1 MAIYSLQVKTVS
13 RSQGRSV
20 VAAAA
25 YRAAA
30 NIADDRLGVVWDFTA
45 KRGVLH
51 SEIMLPAGAPEWAA
65 DRSELWNAA
74 ERAEDKSTRWQTAT
88 VGRDIILALPH
99 ELSHEHRLAA
109 VREFA
114 NLLVVRYGVAIDFAL
129 HAPDRQSD
137 ERNHHA
143 HLLMTT
149 RRIGPDGFGA
159 KTRELDGF
167 RNGAPEIEA
176 IRRMWERVGNRA
188 LEQAGL
194 DIRIDCRSFADQGL
208 DREATV
214 HLGPV
219 ASGLERKGEE
229 TDLGDRNR
237 AAQARNAERDRV
249 KGERDTASAEI
260 VDLAAERARR
270 QEERELRAAVRSHN
284 PPRILETL
292 TEKRSTFSRG
302 DLNRVLQ
309 KVILDPADRADM
321 TDRVL
326 ALPDVVGLRESAEAP
341 VSRYTT
347 KSVLADE
354 KRILDDA
361 AVLTASGS
369 HAVGSR
375 FQDTVFTRHPRL
387 NGEQRQAL
395 RHATGGEGLALIAG
409 EAGTGKSTALA
420 SIRDAYEAAG
430 YRVIGMAWTNA
441 VVQDMR
447 RDGFVNAAT
456 IASQLRALD
465 TGASRWDPRT
475 ALIIDEAAML
485 STRHLAEVIGRAR
498 ESGAKLILAG
508 DDRQL
513 ASIERGGLFGALRER
528 HGATELHNV
537 TRVADGGQK
546 RAFNLMHQGEFL
558 PALAIFSR
566 QGAIRWEGRQEQ
578 AFDRL
583 VAQWAEDGAA
593 DPTKTRFVFAYT
605 NADVDQLNV
614 ALRDVRKAQGAL
626 GADHLLETDRGPVAF
641 AAGDRVQF
649 TGTAQRRDYRAA
661 GLVNGA
667 AGTIRAIKE
676 NHVTVALDTKPGA
689 GERLLSFTVGSD
701 QAAGK
706 FDQLR
711 HGYAG
716 TIYKGQGRTLD
727 RTYLYHSE
735 HWRAASSYVALT
747 RHRQNVSLFV
757 ATETAR
763 DLGQL
768 GRQMARVD
776 DCRAASQFVADDT
789 PPPPAPGPRRAAGG
803 RGTVLDPETDAVLRE
818 TQDTEQRQM
827 PERTRGRGWDLSR

>member
-25 YRAAA
+25 YRAAEK
-30 NIADDRLGVVWDFTA
+30 IADDRLGVVWDFTA

-51 SEIMLPAGAPEWAA
+51 GEIMVPADAPDWTR

-99 ELSHEHRLAA
+99 ELTDEQRLAA
-109 VREFA
+109 VRQLA
-114 NLLVVRYGVAIDFAL
+114 ADLVARYGIAVDFAL
-129 HAPDRQSD
+129 HAPDRHSD
-137 ERNHHA
+137 ERNYHA

-149 RRIGPDGFGA
+149 RRIGPGGFGV

-167 RNGAPEIEA
+167 RNGSAEIEA
-176 IRRMWERVGNRA
+176 IRKMWERIGNRA
-188 LEQAGL
+188 LEEAGL
-194 DIRIDCRSFADQGL
+194 DIRIDCRSFVDQGQ

-237 AAQARNAERDRV
+237 AAQARNAERERV
-249 KGERDTASAEI
+249 AAERDMASAEI

-309 KVILDPADRADM
+309 KVILDPAERADM
-321 TDRVL
+321 TDRIL
-326 ALPDVVGLRESAEAP
+326 ALPDVVGLRETADAP

-347 KSVLADE
+347 KNVLADE
-354 KRILDDA
+354 KRILEDA
-361 AVLTASGS
+361 AALAAGDR
-369 HAVGSR
+369 HAVGPGALRSALYR
-375 FQDTVFTRHPRL
+375 QPRL
-387 NGEQRQAL
+387 NDEQRKAL
-395 RHATGGEGLALIAG
+395 RHATGAEGLALIAG
-409 EAGTGKSTALA
+409 EAGTGKSTTLA
-420 SIRDAYEAAG
+420 SIRDAYEADG

-447 RDGFVNAAT
+447 RGGFANAAT
-456 IASQLRALD
+456 IASELRALD
-465 TGASRWDPRT
+465 TGASRWDGRT
-475 ALIIDEAAML
+475 ALVIDEAAML
-485 STRHLAEVIGRAR
+485 STRNLAEVIGKAR
-498 ESGAKLILAG
+498 ETGAKLILAG
-508 DDRQL
+508 DEKQL
-513 ASIERGGLFGALRER
+513 ASIERGGLFGALRDR
-528 HGATELHNV
+528 HGAAELHNV
-537 TRVADGGQK
+537 TRVSDGGQK

-558 PALAIFSR
+558 PALAIFAR
-566 QGAIRWEGRQEQ
+566 QGAIRWEGRQER
-578 AFDRL
+578 AFETL
-583 VAQWAEDGAA
+583 VSQWADDTAA
-593 DPTKTRFVFAYT
+593 DPAKTRFVFAYT
-605 NADVDQLNV
+605 NADVDKLNA
-614 ALRDVRKAQGAL
+614 ALRAVRKEQGGL
-626 GADHLLETDRGPVAF
+626 GQDHLLETAHGPAAF

-649 TGTAQRRDYRAA
+649 TGTAQQRDYRAA

-667 AGTIRAIKE
+667 AGTIRAIE
-676 NHVTVALDTKPGA
+676 DGRVTVALATKPGA
-689 GERLLSFTVGSD
+689 PERLVSFRVGKEH
-701 QAAGK
+701 AAGE

-747 RHRQNVSLFV
+747 RHRQDVSLFV

-768 GRQMARVD
+768 ARQMARVD
-776 DCRAASQFVADDT
+776 DCRAASQFIADDL
-789 PPPPAPGPRRAAGG
+789 PPIPRPRRAAGG
-803 RGTVLDPETDAVLRE
+803 GARVALDPETQALLRDARE
-818 TQDTEQRQM
+818 TDQRQA
-827 PERTRGRGWDLSR
+827 PDRSPGRGWDRTP